1 MKIGNKV
8 IESKLVVVIISVII
22 LLIATKLVY
31 IKHKKSY
38 QFQDNT
44 YQAVFLTNGQV
55 YFGHVERQ
63 KYEWINLTDIYY
75 LKAKQQ
81 LQDQNKNAIDKTDMS
96 LIKLGEEL
104 HEPEDL
110 MIINKDNILF
120 IENLKADSKIV
131 KAIVESQ
138 K

>member
-1 MKIGNKV
+1 
-8 IESKLVVVIISVII
+8 
-22 LLIATKLVY
+22 
-31 IKHKKSY
+31 
-38 QFQDNT
+38 
-44 YQAVFLTNGQV
+44 
-55 YFGHVERQ
+55 
-63 KYEWINLTDIYY
+63 
-75 LKAKQQ
+75 
-81 LQDQNKNAIDKTDMS
+81 MS